1 MTGLYTLAEK
11 RDLHGSRGTL
21 FMQSGGYQNRRLNKR
36 QRVLARRL
44 ENERL
49 AEEEAYQEAEAELKA
64 KRATAAATYQG
75 AETQVDSD
83 RSGAHAQGHG
93 AQRSSHSRSSQ
104 YRGVTAVR
112 SRKNGATNGWQA
124 QITHGGRNHYLG
136 KFDTEEEAAAAYDRA
151 AREHLG
157 CDAVLNFAE
166 EAGAGTTQG
175 NVSETETNTW
185 VQCDGCSAWHMVPP
199 GHDHD
204 LPERWTC
211 ALITWPSDPT
221 KSCHQPADQAGAKQ
235 GEQEYED
242 AVEST

>member
-1 MTGLYTLAEK
+1 
-11 RDLHGSRGTL
+11 
-21 FMQSGGYQNRRLNKR
+21 MQSGGYQNRRLNKR

-151 AREHLG
+151 AREHYG
-157 CDAVLNFAE
+157 HAATLNFAE
-166 EAGAGTTQG
+166 GEDPIEKMLAAKEQKQLQEAAAF
-175 NVSETETNTW
+175 NELMA
-185 VQCDGCSAWHMVPP
+185 SASTKMTPVPLP
-199 GHDHD
+199 G
-204 LPERWTC
+204 E
-211 ALITWPSDPT
+211 
-221 KSCHQPADQAGAKQ
+221 
-235 GEQEYED
+235 
-242 AVEST
+242 